1 LNNHLSL
8 QIGHE
13 MKENRWRTSLI
24 TVLLIIL
31 VFLGGYALAQSPVA
45 PFRLFGTPSQTA
57 ETQAQME
64 PFWEVWELVH
74 TSYYQ
79 QPVNDPAL
87 VEGAITGLLASLEDE
102 HTRYLSPAD
111 QEAAERSFS
120 GEYEGIGAEVEAVEG
135 NITIVSPIDGSPA
148 QAAGLQPG
156 DIIRTADGVELTG
169 MDVAEAAA
177 LVRGPAGSAV
187 TLLIERDGETFTVE
201 IVRDVVQLVSVSG
214 EILAEGIA
222 YIRLS
227 HFGNNTDEELEE
239 VLAGLMAQS
248 PTGLILDLRRN
259 PGGALDTTV
268 AIADEFLSEGTVLLE
283 RFGDGRERLFESEDG
298 GQAETVPMVVLID
311 EGSASASEVLA
322 GAIQDRERGVLI
334 GQTSFGKGTVQT
346 WVTLA
351 NEGGIRLTI
360 AQWLTPDEGS
370 IHKQGL
376 TPDYFIPLAAEE
388 SQETDTDPQLQAA
401 IDYLTGKTI
410 ISIPPEDEG

>member
-1 LNNHLSL
+1 
-8 QIGHE
+8 